1 VDQIIW
7 ILSFVPV
14 EFWHW
19 LVDMMLLAGVVG
31 VIASIFI
38 KFIPFVT
45 TWRHIIEPI
54 SVVLLIVSAYFKGG
68 FVAETQWQA
77 QVDAMKAKVAV
88 AEEQGKVVN
97 AEIQTKIITR
107 TKLIHDTKIVT
118 KELLKEKEVAIDNQC
133 SVPDVITVLNRA
145 ATRPVLNLELPKEEV
160 K

>member
-1 VDQIIW
+1 MDQIIW